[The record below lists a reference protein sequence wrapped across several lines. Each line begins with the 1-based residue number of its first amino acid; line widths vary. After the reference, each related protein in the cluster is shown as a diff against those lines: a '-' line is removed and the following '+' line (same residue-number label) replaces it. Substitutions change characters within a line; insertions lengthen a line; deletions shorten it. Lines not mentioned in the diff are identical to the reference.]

1 MSARL
6 LIGDVGATGSDWIFA
21 GDGQHKKF
29 SLSGYNPV
37 SQANER
43 LTSLLQSLKIHV
55 GNQPIDLFY
64 YGAGVGIG
72 RQEVSLDLEFRQS
85 LTINSTHF
93 ASDLLGAARALCGN
107 TPGVVCI
114 LGTGSNACRY
124 DGVKMLS
131 GHSLGYPL
139 GDEGS
144 GMDLGRRLIRSFY
157 YGLLPKDLFD
167 YFLEYLPRERL
178 EFLTLFKSKIAP
190 NQFLASYTERLLPVK
205 NQAFIQKLVGEAFTD
220 FINFHLYDIER
231 TSKINA
237 VGSIAFYF
245 CGEFEK
251 CLNKQDLKLGQIL
264 QKPIDALAAYHL
276 SPNNKL

>member
-1 MSARL
+1 MSAGI
-6 LIGDVGATGSDWIFA
+6 LIGDVGATGSDWIFFE
-21 GDGQHKKF
+21 GGRKKQF
-29 SLSGYNPV
+29 SLTGYNPV

-43 LTSLLQSLKIHV
+43 LSSLLQTLKTHV
-55 GNQPIDLFY
+55 GNQSIDLYY

-72 RQEVSLDLEFRQS
+72 QREDTLEDEFRK
-85 LTINSTHF
+85 LLVINSIQF
-93 ASDLLGAARALCGN
+93 ASDLLGAARALCTN

-131 GHSLGYPL
+131 GHSLGFPL

-144 GMDLGRRLIRSFY
+144 GMDIGRRLVRSFY

-167 YFLEYLPRERL
+167 HFSGYFPKDRL
-178 EFLTLFKSKIAP
+178 EFLKLFKSKAAP
-190 NQFLASYTERLLPVK
+190 NQFLAGYTELVLPVK
-205 NQAFIQKLVGEAFTD
+205 NQSFIQNLLEEAFTD
-220 FINFHLYDIER
+220 FIKFHLHDVER

-237 VGSIAFYF
+237 VGSIAYYF

-251 CLNKQDLKLGQIL
+251 CLNKHDLKLGQIL
-264 QKPIDALAAYHL
+264 RKPIDALAAYHL
-276 SPNNKL
+276 LPNNEL